1 MHPIESAHLNPEPKR
16 IFVAGYGR
24 KRHLEIFRIDCFQE
38 PLGSQFLYLFFW
50 LHLLK

>member
-1 MHPIESAHLNPEPKR
+1 MPLKELSRLNPEPKR

-24 KRHLEIFRIDCFQE
+24 KRHLEISRIDCFQE
-38 PLGSQFLYLFFW
+38 PLSSQFLYLFFW